1 MLQVEITQDALQARM
16 EATAEDVRA
25 FARGYAASVETHCL
39 SLLRRLEELRVQ
51 RRYVLQPGVTLR
63 CYTQVLQPGVTL
75 RCYSQVLQPGGT
87 ARWYSQVVQPGGTA
101 R

>member
-39 SLLRRLEELRVQ
+39 MKVFDFIYWISNKNLRSELQ
-51 RRYVLQPGVTLR
+51 QCDY
-63 CYTQVLQPGVTL
+63 
-75 RCYSQVLQPGGT
+75 
-87 ARWYSQVVQPGGTA
+87 
-101 R
+101 